1 MKSLLKRDYSK
12 PRLVNTPRILPPA
25 LDTRYLLFG
34 IALLCVFGH
43 AVAQFDGANVGAGP
57 APIDEVPV
65 TSQADITDPMLFRT
79 RILVCGD
86 IATAGTPIAGNAS
99 GGGNAGDIS
108 ISGIPVTAT
117 VINARLYWTVLT
129 DSDQISET
137 GKTIS
142 FAGNVISGE
151 MVGFAA
157 ETPCFSQQNTVAW
170 SADVTSLVAD
180 PGNGVYPLSG
190 FPGDNNFA
198 GGDFT
203 EGASLIIT
211 YADPSSTAKAVVS
224 YEGLAVTN
232 DPGETLH
239 QTLAG
244 FEAGGTVSATWI
256 PIVGNGQV
264 AGDPDELL
272 GFTGGAGALNFDDSL
287 DGGTSAIAAET
298 CSYLDSVS
306 NTSCYW
312 DDDSHD
318 VSTAMNP
325 GDLFADVNYE
335 SVFDC
340 HSFVAMDL
348 AVTVDNAGICD
359 IAGDQVDATCPANR
373 NLAQP
378 R

>member
-43 AVAQFDGANVGAGP
+43 AVAQVDGTTAAAGP

-65 TSQADITDPMLFRT
+65 ISEADITDPMLFRN

-86 IATAGTPIAGNAS
+86 ITTAGTPIAGNAS
-99 GGGNAGDIS
+99 GGGNSGDIS

-117 VINARLYWTVLT
+117 VVNARLFWTVLT
-129 DSDQISET
+129 DNDQSRRPEDH
-137 GKTIS
+137 
-142 FAGNVISGE
+142 FLRRQCHQRE

-312 DDDSHD
+312 TT
-318 VSTAMNP
+318 TATMSARP
-325 GDLFADVNYE
+325 
-335 SVFDC
+335 
-340 HSFVAMDL
+340 
-348 AVTVDNAGICD
+348 
-359 IAGDQVDATCPANR
+359 
-373 NLAQP
+373 
-378 R
+378 